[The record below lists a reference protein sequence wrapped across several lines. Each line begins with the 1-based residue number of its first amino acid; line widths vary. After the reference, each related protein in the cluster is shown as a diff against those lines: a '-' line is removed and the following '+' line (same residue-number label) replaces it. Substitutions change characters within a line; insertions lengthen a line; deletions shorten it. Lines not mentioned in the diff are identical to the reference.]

1 MKLKIKKAF
10 VLKSFAFLCYL
21 SGVISITFGVVGVN
35 SIKNKSFESI
45 NNYNEN
51 LNKTVSTKDLMASYQ
66 KITKMAEK
74 KQKEEE
80 QKKLKAL
87 VASYTDSDYKAYAH
101 KLVTSVYGWSE
112 QDYID
117 LVKLWNRESGWR
129 PTASNGAG
137 AYGIPQALPGSK
149 MASEGADYATNGK
162 TQIRWGLKYI
172 KSKYGS
178 PSNAWNCFAS
188 RGWY

>member
-21 SGVISITFGVVGVN
+21 SGVISITFGIVGMN
-35 SIKNKSFESI
+35 SIQSKSFESI
-45 NNYNEN
+45 NNYNDN

-74 KQKEEE
+74 KKKAEEE
-80 QKKLKAL
+80 KKLKAL
-87 VASYTDSDYKAYAH
+87 IASYTDSDYKAYAH
-101 KLVTSVYGWSE
+101 TLVTKVYGWSE

-129 PTASNGAG
+129 TNASNGAG
-137 AYGIPQALPGSK
+137 AYGIPQALPASK
-149 MASEGADYATNGK
+149 MASEGSDYATNGK